1 MAIIYTYTKVT
12 PQPIDSMVIT
22 DVSDKNF
29 TKTALIGEAVNESIA
44 AGTNICLGW
53 DSSTG
58 ITTINSASYS
68 FDSLYEP
75 QYWEVKFNKDLCGTV
90 STVDI
95 LKFIITPVNGTD
107 VISTG
112 EPLDY
117 DTSNPDVWNL
127 TQFAYGGQGNV
138 GYVPAG
144 GDAGEYLDG
153 GTGLWTTLPAD
164 QDTTY
169 DLTAA
174 ADGTT
179 PANMNIL
186 LTGSDTTVDT
196 VTLVPGTN
204 ITMTDLGS
212 NQIQIE
218 AATGGYSWIAE
229 SGAASYTVANGEEVI
244 FTGTGGIT
252 VTPSDAG
259 AGAAPYTFTID
270 GSSIVPGSGTVTEVD
285 ATVDTSVSPSGL
297 ELTTSPA
304 AGITTTGDVDLAWSG
319 SIGDL
324 LYGADDG
331 AGNAVLTRLPIGAD
345 GHVLTSDGG
354 VIPGWTAPAASGCA
368 NAVGQFSVT
377 TGAAVT
383 IDSCGEIVTFGSS
396 DSTIEI
402 AGDNTAKTL
411 DLTVKN
417 VPCASSANIGGI
429 LVPATPY
436 SGAVQSPA
444 TGDAYPVEI
453 TSVTSPAGGC
463 NAVVRLTDTTSPITG
478 TFEPIMVSQ
487 GFDGTSALVNHPDV
501 LSMGASTGRYRVFG
515 GLAYIEF
522 FVEFTGT
529 PSNYLQETLGIA
541 VAGEGGRAPQGLQT
555 LTGLANLPTSTTMN
569 ACVTIADCG
578 FVNVS
583 DITGNVSWRRAVV
596 GGKLNK
602 FYDGTNS
609 VIWLMNGGTITS
621 ATVADVGFRGSPTWG
636 VPANPS
642 SNDYWLQ
649 FLNDPGNPYIAG
661 SMTISLT

>member
-90 STVDI
+90 STVDT

-164 QDTTY
+164 QNTTY
-169 DLTAA
+169 DLNSIQNVNDSDIRLVGS
-174 ADGTT
+174 DGTT
-179 PANMNIL
+179 DI
-186 LTGSDTTVDT
+186 VK
-196 VTLVPGTN
+196 LVAGTN
-204 ITMTDLGS
+204 ITLTDTGS
-212 NQIQIE
+212 NITIE
-218 AATGGYSWIAE
+218 AATGGYSWIAQ
-229 SGAASYTVANGEEVI
+229 SGATSYTVANGEEVI

-270 GSSIVPGSGTVTEVD
+270 GSSISPGTVTEVD
-285 ATVDTSVSPSGL
+285 ATIGAGISPSGITL
-297 ELTTSPA
+297 ATTPA
-304 AGITTTGDVDLAWSG
+304 TGIVATGSVDIQWSG

-331 AGNAVLTRLPIGAD
+331 AGNAVLTPLPIGTA

-354 VIPGWTAPAASGCA
+354 VVPGWTAPAASGCA
-368 NAVGQFSVT
+368 NAIGQFNVT
-377 TGAAVT
+377 SGASVT
-383 IDSCGEIVTFGSS
+383 IDSCGETVTFGSS
-396 DSTIEI
+396 DSTVEI
-402 AGDNTAKTL
+402 SGNNISKTL
-411 DLTVKN
+411 DLTIKN
-417 VPCASSANIGGI
+417 VPCASSANVGGI

-436 SGAVQSPA
+436 TGAIESPA
-444 TGDAYPVEI
+444 TGAAYPVEI
-453 TSVTSPAGGC
+453 TEDC
-463 NAVVRLTDTTSPITG
+463 NAVVRLPDTTSPVTG
-478 TFEPIMVSQ
+478 TFEPLMVSQ
-487 GFDGTSALVNHPDV
+487 GFDGTSALVAHPDV
-501 LSMGASTGRYRVFG
+501 VSMAASTGRYRVYG

-529 PSNYLQETLGIA
+529 TTSYLQETLGIA
-541 VAGEGGRAPQGLQT
+541 VAGEGGRVLGLQT
-555 LTGLANLPTSTTMN
+555 LTGLSNLPTNTTMN

-578 FVNVS
+578 FSNVS

-602 FYDGTNS
+602 FYDGSNS
-609 VIWLMNGGTITS
+609 VIWLMNGGTITG
-621 ATVADVGFRGSPTWG
+621 ATTADVGFRGSPTWG
-636 VPANPS
+636 VPSNPS

-649 FLNDPGNPYIAG
+649 FLTDPGNPYIAG